1 MSISAAQYTKMLQS
15 YMASP
20 EGRKRIEE
28 HLEKQTG
35 EKISPFYTE
44 DQMRAIAAELRDM
57 VIAAYKREVRT
68 KGADYFNVSEVHV
81 GKPIKPRAKDG
92 KIRLKVTFSSRA
104 LSRRSL
110 HSIRPAGAAS
120 HQRKYVY
127 SPKNWGDDYFTGKG
141 VYDIFGLFTQGYDA
155 KPVYGEWW
163 DNEADAG
170 EVNYFGFKGR
180 SLTHREGSD
189 FITKTIQ
196 EFKTKYP
203 SIEVEYPRLWGG
215 TK

>member
-1 MSISAAQYTKMLQS
+1 MSITASQYTKMLQK
-15 YMASP
+15 YIASP

-28 HLEKQTG
+28 HFEKQTAQ
-35 EKISPFYTE
+35 KVSSFYSE
-44 DQMRAIAAELRDM
+44 EEMRAIAAELRDM
-57 VIAAYKREVRT
+57 VIAAYQREVRT
-68 KGADYFNVSEVHV
+68 KGADYFDVSGVHV
-81 GKPIKPRAKDG
+81 GKPMKPRAKDG
-92 KIRLKVTFSSRA
+92 KVRLKVTFSSRA

-110 HSIRPAGAAS
+110 HSRQPVAAGS
-120 HQRKYVY
+120 HKTKYVY
-127 SPKNWGDDYFTGKG
+127 APKNWGDDYFTGKG

-163 DNEADAG
+163 DNESDAG
-170 EVNYFGFKGR
+170 EANYRGFKGR

-189 FITKTIQ
+189 FITRTIR
-196 EFKTKYP
+196 EFNMKYP